1 MHPSIPKSLFTLYT
15 SIWDTLYNK
24 LEYYIFIKMIFCSCC
39 RQTGLVICPEM
50 GILLVLT
57 HFASGTSIH
66 GLTFI
71 VQKRL
76 PIWERV
82 TWTLV
87 FIAAMIYATERL
99 HVAIVGK
106 NGKFDF
112 LIRDWF
118 PKFANGLN
126 IIIGIVQIVYE
137 WSSCPFAKII
147 PPRENHFGKRATW
160 SLKRFLN
167 YACYDI

>member
-1 MHPSIPKSLFTLYT
+1 
-15 SIWDTLYNK
+15 
-24 LEYYIFIKMIFCSCC
+24 
-39 RQTGLVICPEM
+39 M

-99 HVAIVGK
+99 HVAIISKV
-106 NGKFDF
+106 
-112 LIRDWF
+112 
-118 PKFANGLN
+118 
-126 IIIGIVQIVYE
+126 
-137 WSSCPFAKII
+137 
-147 PPRENHFGKRATW
+147 
-160 SLKRFLN
+160 
-167 YACYDI
+167 DIF

>member
-1 MHPSIPKSLFTLYT
+1 MRSRGWNCVWRVEKIKINKRDFTL
-15 SIWDTLYNK
+15 IREMRVIGLYNK
-24 LEYYIFIKMIFCSCC
+24 LEYCIFIKMIFCSCC
-39 RQTGLVICPEM
+39 RQTGLFICPEM
-50 GILLVLT
+50 GILQVLT
-57 HFASGTSIH
+57 NFASGTSIH

-87 FIAAMIYATERL
+87 FIGAMIYASERL

-112 LIRDWF
+112 LISNTLCQF
-118 PKFANGLN
+118 NLQKMQSNFKL
-126 IIIGIVQIVYE
+126 E
-137 WSSCPFAKII
+137 
-147 PPRENHFGKRATW
+147 
-160 SLKRFLN
+160 
-167 YACYDI
+167 